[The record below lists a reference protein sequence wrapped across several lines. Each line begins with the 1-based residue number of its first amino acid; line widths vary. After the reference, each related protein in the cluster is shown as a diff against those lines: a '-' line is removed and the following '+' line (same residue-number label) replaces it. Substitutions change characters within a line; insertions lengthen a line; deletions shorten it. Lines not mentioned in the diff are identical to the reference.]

1 MAPTTDIDEFSFI
14 TPKPNTQLLHARQ
27 PTSQGASA
35 SLEEDQH
42 EDSVEQVSSLSGDED
57 LQTSV
62 ELGDAASATTLCRST
77 PSIDDCFPQPSQFQP
92 QNRLKRKFS
101 EDLTNFADEQ
111 ARCQGL
117 FGADADKV
125 TKQFAHYT
133 LDQKLI
139 VLFAGLKHYRVDIDH
154 VIKASSG
161 PWVPPNSLVN
171 KIRKFTYL
179 ILVDPAIPAYG
190 GSLPAELV
198 LSLLVKYPHGGYSTD
213 VSKDDVK
220 QAVVK
225 KLISDQLTVVRNEFK
240 STIHKFTKPE
250 GTESPKDLNSLCHAI
265 IAQKL
270 RVPSKV
276 KLTINMAA
284 RFAFLRCLYLMYPK
298 HNFWPKVDKSLDYMR
313 NKYDDN
319 GFSACFRSTL
329 DDELLY
335 TSYSIDEYIE
345 VGIGGA

>member
-125 TKQFAHYT
+125 TKQFAH
-133 LDQKLI
+133 
-139 VLFAGLKHYRVDIDH
+139 VRFLFL
-154 VIKASSG
+154 
-161 PWVPPNSLVN
+161 
-171 KIRKFTYL
+171 FFF
-179 ILVDPAIPAYG
+179 
-190 GSLPAELV
+190 
-198 LSLLVKYPHGGYSTD
+198 LS
-213 VSKDDVK
+213 
-220 QAVVK
+220 
-225 KLISDQLTVVRNEFK
+225 
-240 STIHKFTKPE
+240 HKFPVHSRSKTHCAFRRPE
-250 GTESPKDLNSLCHAI
+250 ALSS
-265 IAQKL
+265 
-270 RVPSKV
+270 
-276 KLTINMAA
+276 
-284 RFAFLRCLYLMYPK
+284 
-298 HNFWPKVDKSLDYMR
+298 
-313 NKYDDN
+313 
-319 GFSACFRSTL
+319 
-329 DDELLY
+329 
-335 TSYSIDEYIE
+335 
-345 VGIGGA
+345 